1 MNGRYASTYMNL
13 CRIFVYQ
20 TFAHFYEP
28 PGIYWFDA
36 FSFGITVLVFNFH
49 GDQCDRYSSGV
60 WWSVHFWI
68 STHTYSLQWSS
79 SAGSGP
85 CRRAGGTV
93 NHLGIWYTSW
103 RFERWPWNDVCHM
116 CIEFLMNSCRPCG
129 KNSSIHVGLWGFSYS
144 LSREPLRL
152 VCLALEQGCQ
162 TRFKL
167 WAIY

>member
-68 STHTYSLQWSS
+68 STHTHSLQWSS

-103 RFERWPWNDVCHM
+103 RLERCLGMMFVTCA
-116 CIEFLMNSCRPCG
+116 LNSWWIP
-129 KNSSIHVGLWGFSYS
+129 VGLVARTPVFMWGSEDF
-144 LSREPLRL
+144 PT
-152 VCLALEQGCQ
+152 VCPGNHSGWSA
-162 TRFKL
+162 
-167 WAIY
+167 